1 MELNIKQK
9 NELVT
14 GIVLAQE
21 LDAITE
27 NTKRFM
33 VVRSFD
39 ISDGRVKPWS
49 KTLPNTLD
57 NIKAKFIVKVY
68 SINIEYLDLDVDERD
83 CSDYVCFEDI
93 YSFDELYR
101 VIEKYVD
108 DFSGLIPQWNVRNP
122 IE

>member
-1 MELNIKQK
+1 MACE
-9 NELVT
+9 
-14 GIVLAQE
+14 
-21 LDAITE
+21 
-27 NTKRFM
+27 
-33 VVRSFD
+33 
-39 ISDGRVKPWS
+39 
-49 KTLPNTLD
+49 D
-57 NIKAKFIVKVY
+57 NIKAKFVVKVY

>member
-1 MELNIKQK
+1 MELDIKQK

-49 KTLPNTLD
+49 KKFPN
-57 NIKAKFIVKVY
+57 
-68 SINIEYLDLDVDERD
+68 R
-83 CSDYVCFEDI
+83 
-93 YSFDELYR
+93 
-101 VIEKYVD
+101 
-108 DFSGLIPQWNVRNP
+108 
-122 IE
+122 